1 MYSVENPA
9 GDTFFKDKI
18 SLATKPEAFSTDI
31 VVAVG
36 GYVPAG
42 NAADDVNVV
51 EFATYNC
58 PPTALTVSFSN
69 TAVDI
74 SNILPPFLD
83 AELKKNV
90 PQLENEAPL
99 TLEFVV
105 GSTLIVVGK
114 FTFQLATQPTE

>member
-1 MYSVENPA
+1 MYSVENPV
-9 GDTFFKDKI
+9 GDTFFNESI
-18 SLATKPEAFSTDI
+18 SLGTKPEAFSTDI

-69 TAVDI
+69 TAVD
-74 SNILPPFLD
+74 
-83 AELKKNV
+83 NV
-90 PQLENEAPL
+90 PRIFAFSNSANPL
-99 TLEFVV
+99 LVDD
-105 GSTLIVVGK
+105 ID
-114 FTFQLATQPTE
+114 QPCKSGI